1 MEEETLLASADDKDP
16 VATVSAGDRLWYYLE
31 NILAASPGAK
41 FNLLVL
47 VTFVFWVVYTILWGV
62 AGGTPLLRRL
72 KALHPAHGED
82 NAVVEE
88 EPALDWPNTAYHVF
102 QILAAGGVDD
112 TFDIVQAPWSALV
125 FMLTLMTGLM
135 VFAVLVGFVNETV
148 TALIDSINQGDSKV
162 CVKDHTLTLGWNES
176 TVRAVCQ
183 IGFLR
188 RAYMD
193 ENAGLMKKVF
203 FWKRTKASTPVA
215 IAPVVVLCNKLSK
228 AEMEGHI
235 VNGLQERGISMR
247 YMKAGWDVVCR
258 IGDPTVSS

>member
-1 MEEETLLASADDKDP
+1 M
-16 VATVSAGDRLWYYLE
+16 
-31 NILAASPGAK
+31 
-41 FNLLVL
+41 
-47 VTFVFWVVYTILWGV
+47 
-62 AGGTPLLRRL
+62 LRRL
-72 KALHPAHGED
+72 KALHPAHGEE
-82 NAVVEE
+82 NAVVED

-112 TFDIVQAPWSALV
+112 TFDIVEAPWSSLV
-125 FMLTLMTGLM
+125 FMLALMTGLM

-148 TALIDSINQGDSKV
+148 TALIEGINQGDSKV
-162 CVKDHTLTLGWNES
+162 CVKDHTLILGWNES

-228 AEMEGHI
+228 AEMEGYI
-235 VNGLQERGISMR
+235 VNGLQERGISMH
-247 YMKAGWDVVCR
+247 YMRAGWDVVCR